1 MQDIRRQIS
10 IAIRWLPL
18 VLIFAVA
25 AGTVA
30 FAWSSNRPVVVEAT
44 ATLRVDPGLDPSI
57 QDRSDAMLAAVQY
70 AAEMSSP
77 GFAQSVLSALG
88 LDETRD
94 ELLKQ
99 VSIDVDPEA
108 DVGLIQLAVRS
119 TDPQK
124 AQAIAKT
131 FGDELIAR
139 KTDKLYTP
147 DIKQATQQVRRLE
160 NDSDALRRRL
170 ASLRN
175 KNNKQPEDFSQI
187 ASLPGEIA
195 SLQQAIA
202 GLRPFTTPY
211 VRNLP
216 AWYLEPRLPEP
227 VGFGPLYWTLL
238 AVLAGGMAAVGL
250 AFVIEYLRTLNKVRD
265 ERDLELVTG
274 LASLGTVVEARGDA
288 KQLHAERVVMLH
300 YPRSEEAEAYR
311 GLIARIGFA
320 AGSARTLMVASATP
334 SDVTSLVAANL
345 AVAYAEAGR
354 NVILVDA
361 DYRAPRIHKF
371 FGVEN
376 DRGLTTILA
385 DSGVPLGWATVP
397 SPHPRLGLMLAGP
410 VPRETAE
417 PLGSRQL
424 NALLRRLLQAA
435 DMVIFDSPAI
445 VANLDASVLAEAV
458 GESLLV
464 VPRDSTEDETA
475 EASRALQ
482 VVETE
487 FLGAVLYRQ
496 VRRSRRGARTKVA
509 PAPKGWSP
517 LWPMLYDLPARIPEV
532 TKPAHAPEPR
542 SSRPPHTAPMQMP
555 SRPAPGS
562 RQPSEQ
568 PGPVSRTAPA
578 TPIST
583 GPTTVPGRSTVPGR
597 PSPAGPYAAPFDP
610 TAAKSQPPSLPSDVG
625 HPPAVSS
632 PRPHS
637 GNGAGP
643 SVPSPRIAISV
654 GPGQAVGQRD
664 GQSPDRS
671 RSADSEPQAART
683 SR

>member
-25 AGTVA
+25 AGAVA

-44 ATLRVDPGLDPSI
+44 ATLRVDPGLNPSI
-57 QDRSDAMLAAVQY
+57 QDRSDAVMAAVQY

-77 GFAQSVLSALG
+77 GFAQSVLSALR
-88 LDETRD
+88 LDDTRD

-160 NDSDALRRRL
+160 TDSDALRRRL
-170 ASLRN
+170 ANLRN

-202 GLRPFTTPY
+202 DLRPLTTPY

-216 AWYLEPRLPEP
+216 AWYLEPRLPSDP

-274 LASLGTVVEARGDA
+274 LASLGTIFEARGDA

-334 SDVTSLVAANL
+334 SDATSLVAANL

-376 DRGLTTILA
+376 DRGLTTVLA
-385 DSGVPLGWATVP
+385 NSGVPLGWATVP

-424 NALLRRLLQAA
+424 NALLRRLLQTA
-435 DMVIFDSPAI
+435 DMVIFASPAI

-496 VRRSRRGARTKVA
+496 VRRSRRGARSKVA

-517 LWPMLYDLPARIPEV
+517 VLADAV
-532 TKPAHAPEPR
+532 
-542 SSRPPHTAPMQMP
+542 
-555 SRPAPGS
+555 RPAGQDPGS
-562 RQPSEQ
+562 HQTRPR
-568 PGPVSRTAPA
+568 SRTAQFSTRLRRPA
-578 TPIST
+578 AAAYRPDANAQPAGTRLPAAERAARSRLAHRT
-583 GPTTVPGRSTVPGR
+583 GDSDLNRTHDRSGAFDGNRETDPRRAIRRPLRSNSGEEPAAIPAERRWSPTRRFVATAAPRERRRAVRPQPPDRDFGGPGRGR
-597 PSPAGPYAAPFDP
+597 
-610 TAAKSQPPSLPSDVG
+610 
-625 HPPAVSS
+625 
-632 PRPHS
+632 
-637 GNGAGP
+637 
-643 SVPSPRIAISV
+643 
-654 GPGQAVGQRD
+654 
-664 GQSPDRS
+664 
-671 RSADSEPQAART
+671 RSA
-683 SR
+683 